1 MKLRFRNLMMGLA
14 AIAGSFSSAA
24 AAEDGAI
31 ALAVG
36 KAHPGVALSTGQTA
50 LFTTEAVGGDYLK
63 GTLESGS
70 GRFDLDLVTQDGE
83 HLRRL
88 LNNTSGTADFQFV
101 VESDPVLMRLTAR
114 SDVTGYTLT
123 LTNKVTPEQ
132 QRPPEQVYL
141 SPMMEQTAADIAAGG
156 STEAFWKK
164 VAEQGTP
171 LVETK
176 EDGTVIATFLW
187 RGATKNVRLFG
198 SPSGDHENLERIGS
212 SDIWFKSF
220 AVPADTRLSYQ
231 LAPDVPDV
239 PGTAR
244 ERRVAILSTAQED
257 PFNHHPWPADGIDR
271 FDRDSV
277 FELPGAPPQPY
288 LAERG
293 NPKGSLQKL
302 MVKSE
307 TLGNEREITIYRPA
321 GFDPGNRENLLL
333 FMFDAAESLTKIPT
347 PTVLDNMIA
356 EGKIPPTVAV
366 FIANPGPDARARE
379 LPANPVFADFMAEQ
393 LLPLVISETG
403 ITHDP
408 SRTVLAGMSYGGLA
422 SMTVALRHPELFG
435 NVLSM
440 SGSYWWSPPGTPAD
454 RQEYVAGLIAEK
466 PVPPIRVFLSAGLFE
481 TGASRGVASIIDTN
495 RHLRNMLLARN
506 TQVIYREYAGGHDYL
521 IWRGTISDGL
531 IALFGK

>member
-14 AIAGSFSSAA
+14 AIAGSLASAA
-24 AAEDGAI
+24 AADDGTITLAI
-31 ALAVG
+31 GTAYSGTALAVDQS
-36 KAHPGVALSTGQTA
+36 V
-50 LFTTEAVGGDYLK
+50 LFTTQAAPGDYLK

-70 GRFDLDLVTQDGE
+70 ARFDLDLVTRNGN

-101 VESDPVLMRLTAR
+101 VESAPILMKLTAR
-114 SDVTGYTLT
+114 SDVTGYTLA

-132 QRPPEQVYL
+132 QRPPERVHL
-141 SPMMEQTAADIAAGG
+141 SPAMEKTAAEVAAGG
-156 STEAFWKK
+156 STDAFWKK

-176 EDGTVIATFLW
+176 EDGSVIATFLW

-198 SPSGDHENLERIGS
+198 SPSGDHENLERIGA

-288 LAERG
+288 LAEKN
-293 NPKGSLQKL
+293 NPKGTLQKI

-307 TLGNEREITIYRPA
+307 ALGNEREITIYRPA
-321 GFDPGNRENLLL
+321 GFDPGDRENVLL

-393 LLPLVISETG
+393 VLPLAIRETG
-403 ITHDP
+403 IAHDP

-466 PVPPIRVFLSAGLFE
+466 PVPRVRVFLSAGLFE

-495 RHLRNMLLARN
+495 RHLRNMLLAKN

-521 IWRGTISDGL
+521 IWRGAISDGL
-531 IALFGK
+531 VALFGK